1 MRTEK
6 MKEAKIKAGRYCAY
20 QERTQQ
26 EVRDKLYGFGLRR
39 DEVEEVLTELITE
52 GFVNEARFAKA
63 YASDKFRLNKWGR
76 KKISYMLM
84 QKGLSHYCIDE
95 ALTAITEDDYLS
107 TLEHLIKSR
116 IPDLSAAK
124 LPDKQK
130 AANYLIGKG
139 FESDIVWSKL
149 NE

>member
-1 MRTEK
+1 

-26 EVRDKLYGFGLRR
+26 EVCDKLYGFGLRS

-52 GFVNEARFAKA
+52 GFVNEARFARA

-76 KKISYMLM
+76 KKITYILM
-84 QKGLSHYCIDE
+84 QKGLSQNSIDE
-95 ALTAITEDDYLS
+95 ALTVIPEDDYLS
-107 TLEHLIKSR
+107 TLKHLINSR
-116 IPDLSAAK
+116 IPDLPAAK
-124 LPDKQK
+124 LAEKQK